1 MKRTAAILVTTIV
14 AITTLSGCGGG
25 GDPYCDAVDKHKA
38 DLNTFGETRTNAA
51 YTKYAK
57 MLVDISKDAP
67 APIKPDWKALST
79 ATTGIVEAQKKA
91 GIRLEDMKDRAK
103 LKKLEPGQLEQI
115 NAAYKAFNGTKKQRD
130 AVVKNVKQE
139 CKIKLK

>member
-1 MKRTAAILVTTIV
+1 MKRTAAILVTTMV

-51 YTKYAK
+51 YAKYAK

-67 APIKPDWKALST
+67 ASIKPDWKALSA

-91 GIRLEDMKDRAK
+91 GIPLEDMKDKAK
-103 LKKLEPGQLEQI
+103 LKKLDPNQLKQI
-115 NAAYKAFNGTKKQRD
+115 NTAYEKFNSTTKQRD
-130 AVVKNVKQE
+130 AVVKNVKQQ
-139 CKIKLK
+139 CDIKLK